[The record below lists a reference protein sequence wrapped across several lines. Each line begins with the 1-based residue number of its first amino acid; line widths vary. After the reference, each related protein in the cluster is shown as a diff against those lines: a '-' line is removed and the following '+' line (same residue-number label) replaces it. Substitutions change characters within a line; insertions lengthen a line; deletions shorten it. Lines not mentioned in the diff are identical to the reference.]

1 MKEIKGSNFDNKA
14 ACDCFYYLFIFNFEF
29 FELLGN
35 WIIASGIW
43 ANIHRGKQFI
53 YKQTV
58 TKWFHTLTRCSCF
71 CYIVIKTIW
80 FNIKCVFATI
90 LKWLFTVLCILGHLS
105 AFATHHILCTFHSHP
120 SRKNGDNFS
129 NAKTTPDYTC
139 MKHYTFVNHLNTIIN
154 WIILKRGLHP
164 DTCYIGRYSRQRRV
178 QKRHCH
184 FSYLNHANF
193 LRFMSA

>member
-1 MKEIKGSNFDNKA
+1 MIYITCFQFLTKFSMKEIKGSNFDNKA

-90 LKWLFTVLCILGHLS
+90 LKIAVHHFMYFRTPFSICYAPYFMYVSLS
-105 AFATHHILCTFHSHP
+105 PFKEEWWQFFKC
-120 SRKNGDNFS
+120 
-129 NAKTTPDYTC
+129 
-139 MKHYTFVNHLNTIIN
+139 
-154 WIILKRGLHP
+154 
-164 DTCYIGRYSRQRRV
+164 
-178 QKRHCH
+178 
-184 FSYLNHANF
+184 
-193 LRFMSA
+193 